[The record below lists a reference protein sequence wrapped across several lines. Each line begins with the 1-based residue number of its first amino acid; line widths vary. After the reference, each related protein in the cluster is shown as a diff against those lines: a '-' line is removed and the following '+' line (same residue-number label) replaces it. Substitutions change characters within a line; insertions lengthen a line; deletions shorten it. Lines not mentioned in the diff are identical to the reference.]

1 MHKDHR
7 PACHAFR
14 LEKVKGLPRARAV
27 FDPLLRPRTQT
38 FAKGFG
44 LLLPTGRI
52 GICTLDMGC
61 VGIGIIQLHGADP
74 LNVNWTIIP
83 IVALGSQTNSRRM
96 HMTASTTDL
105 KSMLKDPSLLETR
118 AYIGGKWVDGE
129 DGTFDVTNPSRGDVV
144 AKVANLSR
152 AQVAG
157 AIAQAEAAQ
166 KEWAKW
172 TGKERAAVM
181 RKWFDLMMANQD
193 DLGMILT
200 AEQGKP
206 LAEAKGEIAYGAS
219 FIEFFGEQAKR
230 IYGETIP
237 GHQRDKRITV
247 IKQPIGVAASITPWN
262 FPNAMIT
269 RKAAPALAAGCAFVA
284 RPAAETPLSAIVM
297 GVLAERAGIPAGVFN
312 VVPSSSSSAIGKEFC
327 ENPAVRKLTFTG
339 STEVGRILMKQAADQ
354 VMKCSM
360 ELGGNAPFI
369 VFDDADLDAAVE
381 GAILCKFRN
390 NGQTCVC
397 ANRIYVQA
405 GVYDAFAAK
414 LVKAVE
420 KLKVGDGFEEGVALG
435 PLINPAAGEKVKE
448 HIDDAKAK
456 GATIALGANG
466 AMDGNFLAPTIMT
479 GVTQDM
485 KVAQEETFGPL
496 APLFKFDTEDDVI
509 AMANDTIFGLA
520 SYFYAKDLS
529 RVYKV
534 AEALEYGIVGV
545 NTGLIST
552 EVAPFGGVKQS
563 GLGRE
568 GSHHGIEDYL
578 EMKYICM
585 SV

>member
-1 MHKDHR
+1 MTD
-7 PACHAFR
+7 
-14 LEKVKGLPRARAV
+14 
-27 FDPLLRPRTQT
+27 
-38 FAKGFG
+38 AK
-44 LLLPTGRI
+44 
-52 GICTLDMGC
+52 
-61 VGIGIIQLHGADP
+61 
-74 LNVNWTIIP
+74 
-83 IVALGSQTNSRRM
+83 TN
-96 HMTASTTDL
+96 L
-105 KSMLKDPSLLETR
+105 KSMLKDPTLLETR
-118 AYIGGKWVDGE
+118 AYIGGKWVDGD
-129 DGTFDVTNPSRGDVV
+129 DGTFDVTNPARGDVI
-144 AKVANLSR
+144 AKVADLSR

-157 AIAQAEAAQ
+157 AIAQAEKAQ
-166 KEWAKW
+166 KEWAAW
-172 TGKERAAVM
+172 TGKERAAVL
-181 RKWFDLMMANQD
+181 RKWFDLMMENQD
-193 DLGMILT
+193 DLGTILT

-219 FIEFFGEQAKR
+219 FIEFFGEEAKR

-312 VVPSSSSSAIGKEFC
+312 VVPSSSSSAVGKEFC

-339 STEVGRILMKQAADQ
+339 STEVGRILLKQAADQ

-405 GVYDAFAAK
+405 GIYDAFA
-414 LVKAVE
+414 E
-420 KLKVGDGFEEGVALG
+420 KLKTRVNQMKVGDGFEEGVELG
-435 PLINPAAGEKVKE
+435 PLINADAGAKVKE
-448 HIDDAKAK
+448 HIEDAVSK
-456 GATIALGANG
+456 GATIILGNAKDDQ
-466 AMDGNFLAPTIMT
+466 AGNFFEPTIVT
-479 GVTQDM
+479 GVTQEM
-485 KVAQEETFGPL
+485 KVATEETFGPF
-496 APLFKFDTEDDVI
+496 APLFKFEDEDEVI
-509 AMANDTIFGLA
+509 SMANDTIFGLA

-545 NTGLIST
+545 NTGIIST

-585 SV
+585 SI